1 MDNIFIYDVAVNGAF
16 LNFLEAHIYFYISAF
31 RFNSASVGGQEIYIV
46 KYVLSFRILSVQS
59 QLAAQLA
66 VECCYCCIVAIGAR
80 CDVVSFDF
88 CILLKVCIFRSCCCN
103 HYTTVFVSER
113 SLRCFCRSRCL
124 TWGRADFR
132 CRSCSCLGSWCC
144 CSFRC
149 CRSFR
154 HFCCWC
160 RCRLCCRCFCRS
172 CCRRLCWLLCWCFC
186 RLLCWCFRRLLCWRF
201 CWLLGRCFRWLLS
214 LFRSR
219 SFLHLLRFFLF
230 LSNRFRSL
238 CCVCFCFAFRRSRR
252 CRRVLNVGIV
262 CCQNSQTGLL
272 EYHRYRQK
280 YGKKRFQP

>member
-1 MDNIFIYDVAVNGAF
+1 MYNIFIYDVTVNGAF
-16 LNFLEAHIYFYISAF
+16 LNLFEAHIYFYISAF
-31 RFNSASVGGQEIYIV
+31 RLDSASVGGQKIYIV

-66 VECCYCCIVAIGAR
+66 VECCYCRIVAISAR
-80 CDVVSFDF
+80 CNIVSFDF
-88 CILLKVCIFRSCCCN
+88 CILWKVCIFRSCCCN
-103 HYTTVFVSER
+103 HYTTVFISER
-113 SLRCFCRSRCL
+113 SLRCFCRSRSRCL
-124 TWGRADFR
+124 TWGRADFW
-132 CRSCSCLGSWCC
+132 CRGCSCLGSWCC

-154 HFCCWC
+154 HFC
-160 RCRLCCRCFCRS
+160 RCLCGLCCRCFCRS
-172 CCRRLCWLLCWCFC
+172 CCRRLCWLLG
-186 RLLCWCFRRLLCWRF
+186 WCFRWLLCWRF

-238 CCVCFCFAFRRSRR
+238 CCVCFCFVFRRSRC

-262 CCQNSQTGLL
+262 CCQDSQTGLL